1 MLAQARQTASSYKG
15 CIDLFEPTTLRMRP
29 CSNHE
34 QDSPARKS
42 EMQTSARELACFET
56 NRPVHTTDGMYP
68 HISPRTTTL
77 PTSTSTPQP
86 LLAEVAIGMRLRRRE
101 LRQRKRNRRKGNRRF
116 LDHVASTRG
125 WNVTL
130 KAFGSPTI
138 VASFCCAILLYSM
151 SIVAGHCWS
160 PCLSVIGVHFF
171 GVGLHV
177 CSFIATGRSLSQYK
191 CFGAR

>member
-1 MLAQARQTASSYKG
+1 
-15 CIDLFEPTTLRMRP
+15 
-29 CSNHE
+29 
-34 QDSPARKS
+34 
-42 EMQTSARELACFET
+42 MQTSARELACFET

-68 HISPRTTTL
+68 HISPRMTTL
-77 PTSTSTPQP
+77 STSTSTTSTPQP
-86 LLAEVAIGMRLRRRE
+86 LLAEVAISMRIHRRE
-101 LRQRKRNRRKGNRRF
+101 LQQRKRNSRKGNRRF

-160 PCLSVIGVHFF
+160 PCLSITGVHFF

-177 CSFIATGRSLSQYK
+177 CSFIATGRSLSHYK
-191 CFGAR
+191 RALVHCRVCSICMYVCTYMCLRSANSALWRR